1 MEDMKK
7 NRPFIKMHGLR
18 NDFVIV
24 DARNQPYTPS
34 RQQIALICD
43 RHEGIGGDE
52 LLIITRPD
60 DPENDAAMAI
70 YNPDG
75 KEAEACGN
83 ATRCMGL
90 LLYRETG
97 KTQTR
102 IETLG
107 GVLTCEYKGEDQV
120 RVEMGKIRTQW
131 DEIPLAEEMDTLHL
145 GIENGPLK
153 DPVGMNMG
161 NPHAVFFVDDFDN
174 IDLALYGRELETHS
188 LFPEHANIGMA
199 QILDHQTMKLVVW
212 ERPGMLTQ
220 ACGSGAC
227 AAAAAAIRRGLL
239 KTDTIRVIMPA
250 GTMTIEITQDQRAI
264 MTGPAAF
271 CFSGYLPESVCA

>member
-1 MEDMKK
+1 MEKG
-7 NRPFIKMHGLR
+7 RPFIKMHGLR

-24 DARNQPYTPS
+24 DARKQPYAPS
-34 RQQIALICD
+34 AQQISLICD
-43 RHEGIGGDE
+43 RHEGIGADE
-52 LLIITRPD
+52 LLIITMPC
-60 DPENDAAMAI
+60 DPANDAAMSI

-75 KEAEACGN
+75 KEVEACGN

-90 LLYRETG
+90 FLYRETG
-97 KTQTR
+97 KIQTR

-107 GVLTCEYKGEDQV
+107 GVLVCEYKGENQV
-120 RVEMGKIRTQW
+120 RVEMGKVRTQW
-131 DEIPLAEEMDTLHL
+131 DEIPLAKKMDTLHL

-161 NPHAVFFVDDFDN
+161 NPHAVFFVEDFDN
-174 IDLALYGRELETHS
+174 IDLAAYGRKLETHA

-199 QILDHQTMKLVVW
+199 QILDDKTMKLVVW

-227 AAAAAAIRRGLL
+227 AAAAAAVRRGLL
-239 KTDTIRVIMPA
+239 QTDTIRVIMPA
-250 GTMTIEITQDQRAI
+250 GSMTIEITKDNRAI

-271 CFSGYLPESVCA
+271 CFSGYLPESALP